1 MDELQ
6 RVRFMID
13 RFYWYRTRNPIL
25 GDWYIRELLTPSRV
39 CEACGMFWYDGCGR

>member
-25 GDWYIRELLTPSRV
+25 GDWYIREFADTLKSV
-39 CEACGMFWYDGCGR
+39 